1 MPAPVSNN
9 YLALG
14 RPGGKIMEARRLIIT
29 GLVQGVGFRYH
40 MVAAA
45 QRLDIAGWVRNRTDG
60 SVEAVISGSPDKVAA
75 MIDWSR
81 QGPPAA
87 QVERIFVE
95 QTEPITSQGFNQHP
109 TE

>member
-1 MPAPVSNN
+1 
-9 YLALG
+9 
-14 RPGGKIMEARRLIIT
+14 MESRRLVIT

-45 QRLDIAGWVRNRTDG
+45 KRLNIAGWVRNRTDG
-60 SVEAVISGSPDKVAA
+60 SVEAVISGSAERVAA

-87 QVERIFVE
+87 QVERVFVE
-95 QTEPITSQGFNQHP
+95 QTETSTLQGFNERP
-109 TE
+109 TK